1 MQINRL
7 NIVLLLII
15 LSNIINMIFP
25 KGMGFEEQV
34 GWVYDITK
42 YTYGITCLLMLPS
55 VFTTKYYYFSKMQW
69 MAFLIIFYMSIGHSM
84 GFIFNTYYE
93 MRTNPHVDKNIL
105 YAYVLS
111 IFINVIYLTLIQNRF
126 LTAVENEGEATGGQ
140 SLANSLVFLLPS
152 IALLFKGRIR
162 VVLIIIGFLAVLAS
176 LRRTAIL
183 GYLLCLPF
191 LYRYMKISIQRK
203 YVYIMLVCVALITYY
218 VYTHYWFIIEARFAD
233 MTEANEEGEYG
244 SGRTGWWA
252 VLIQNFIFSPLHYL
266 QGFGLGSV
274 AHDMAVAG
282 YPYSHAHNGYI
293 EIAYT
298 FGFIGFCLWFG
309 TFFDLFKLSKSKGLF
324 HYKSLILMCVISYLF
339 VSMVSGTTFQPHFM
353 CIGFFTAL
361 MLRKKIK
368 IISTSPK
375 KNAKRRNCL
384 FVYNTPPQ
392 FTPIAG
398 AVFEQHSATRGH

>member
-93 MRTNPHVDKNIL
+93 MGNYLKMLMICLSFVFFEETLRTNPHVDKNIL

-126 LTAVENEGEATGGQ
+126 LIAVENEGEATGGQ

-361 MLRKKIK
+361 MLRKKNKNNIH
-368 IISTSPK
+368 ISKEKCK
-375 KNAKRRNCL
+375 KKKL
-384 FVYNTPPQ
+384 
-392 FTPIAG
+392 PI
-398 AVFEQHSATRGH
+398 RL